1 MTYSGLTVEYYINE
15 TGDNIFIPGNCQTPT
30 SSHDNPDNG
39 TKAERQ
45 AQCAK
50 LSPDQVAVVAA
61 PQSGGIGA
69 ADLSTAGSG
78 YTEGSYNNVPVTGG
92 SGSGA
97 TVDLQWLSGSWAY
110 IIFQNGG
117 TGYQVGDTVS
127 VDPANV
133 GGTGSGLTLVVSVV
147 Y

>member
-1 MTYSGLTVEYYINE
+1 MAYTGLTVEYYINE

-30 SSHDNPDNG
+30 NSHDNPGNG

-50 LSPDQVAVVAA
+50 LSPNQVAVVAT
-61 PQSGGIGA
+61 GA
-69 ADLSTAGSG
+69 IAMADITTPGSG
-78 YTEGSYNNVPVTGG
+78 YTQGAYNNVPVTGG

-97 TVDLQWLSGSWAY
+97 TLDCQYLAGSWAY

-117 TGYQVGDTVS
+117 TGYQVGDIVS

-133 GGTGSGLTLVVSVV
+133 GGTGSGLTLTVGMVF
-147 Y
+147 

>member
-15 TGDNIFIPGNCQTPT
+15 TGDNIFIPGNCQAPT
-30 SSHDNPDNG
+30 NSHDNPDNG

-50 LSPDQVAVVAA
+50 LSPDQVAVAV
-61 PQSGGIGA
+61 SGGIGV
-69 ADLSTAGSG
+69 ADFGTPGSG

-97 TVDLQWLSGSWAY
+97 TADLQWLSGSWAS

-117 TGYQVGDTVS
+117 TGYKVGDTVS
-127 VDPANV
+127 VDTANV
-133 GGTGSGLTLVVSVV
+133 GGTGSGLTLVVSVI